1 MQCDCKNKQN
11 KFPQNFPPFLREI
24 KVTKSGDTICWRCSV
39 VNVLVRFTSLFLE
52 HIWYVFGRFWFVFG
66 AYLVCF
72 WSFLVCFWI
81 KFGLFL
87 DHIWFVFGSYL
98 VCFWIIFGLFLVVFG
113 SVWVK
118 IVKAKQMFRSG
129 ANNFENISPS
139 FTNLVFNVDLEINF
153 RQKTNQ

>member
-1 MQCDCKNKQN
+1 MQCDCKNKRN
-11 KFPQNFPPFLREI
+11 KLPQNFPPYLREI

-66 AYLVCF
+66 
-72 WSFLVCFWI
+72 SN
-81 KFGLFL
+81 
-87 DHIWFVFGSYL
+87 L

>member
-1 MQCDCKNKQN
+1 MHCDCKNKQN
-11 KFPQNFPPFLREI
+11 KFPQNFPPYLREI

-66 AYLVCF
+66 
-72 WSFLVCFWI
+72 SN
-81 KFGLFL
+81 
-87 DHIWFVFGSYL
+87 L